1 MLNKHASTI
10 NILYQ
15 RDAKKDV
22 FVAITNRTGNGY
34 DDALILSKQLLF
46 LHQDIYLLIYISL
59 F

>member
-15 RDAKKDV
+15 RNAKKEE

-34 DDALILSKQLLF
+34 DDVLILSKQLLF